1 MDLKLWY
8 VFISDKTI
16 KNIFKHQNFQPW
28 DDKKVIVSAL
38 TANIRANWVQALRR
52 AVGLPLSDVISPSTP
67 SSVISSSE
75 FRTPTAVEAPL
86 ILQQP
91 QPNSRASLG
100 ARLERQLES
109 SSSATNLNRPV
120 TRTRLSE
127 AMSSDDDY
135 RTASSETSAGAHS
148 EWGEAEDACVAIPLP
163 SSSPPLNRTPISR
176 VKERA
181 R

>member
-1 MDLKLWY
+1 L
-8 VFISDKTI
+8 S
-16 KNIFKHQNFQPW
+16 QPW
-28 DDKKVIVSAL
+28 DDKKVVVSAL

-52 AVGLPLSDVISPSTP
+52 AASLPLTEVITPSTP
-67 SSVISSSE
+67 SSSE

-86 ILQQP
+86 LLQQ
-91 QPNSRASLG
+91 QPNPRASLG

-109 SSSATNLNRPV
+109 TSSLHRPV
-120 TRTRLSE
+120 ARTFRTSE
-127 AMSSDDDY
+127 ANSMSSDDEY

-148 EWGEAEDACVAIPLP
+148 EWGEAEDACVAVPLP

-181 R
+181 RFVFQIFTHFLD